1 MLSKIKKDMKGITLI
16 ALVITIIVLLILAG
30 VSIATLT
37 GQNGILTQ
45 ANNAKTQT
53 EIANEKEAIS
63 LAYTGAMADKKGR
76 DNVTADDMNRQFGLN
91 GTEATA
97 SGSNPITVSFDSG
110 REYTIDSN
118 GNISDP
124 EESNIIAKIKIEGE
138 KVTTVPTLEG
148 FSYKEGTI
156 DTGYVVVD
164 GEGNEFVWVPV
175 DKNQKIKI
183 DVTSKEEIESI
194 TLIALVITI
203 IVLLILAGVS
213 IATLTGQNGILTQA
227 NNAKENS
234 EISEEKEA
242 VSLAYTGVIAE
253 KKGEGTVTANDLNIQ
268 FGLNGTDATA
278 TGSINV
284 KFNKS
289 ERIYKI
295 DSQGKITGPFQEGEI
310 ETSNYLVDMYNKAIA
325 DNCTNEDGKC
335 TRVDHLHIGDYVN
348 YENPKSGTYDVL
360 PEKTG
365 IEEGLLST
373 VPQTFDVADNQLN
386 WRVLGIDK
394 ETGGLKLIAGS
405 PMKNSSLFEKYN
417 IPVLYLDGAAA
428 YEYGADELDA
438 ISRLYKNENAVEAR
452 SVKIEDIGEILR
464 NNNRR
469 TNKAI

>member
-1 MLSKIKKDMKGITLI
+1 MKRSKQKG
-16 ALVITIIVLLILAG
+16 
-30 VSIATLT
+30 
-37 GQNGILTQ
+37 
-45 ANNAKTQT
+45 
-53 EIANEKEAIS
+53 
-63 LAYTGAMADKKGR
+63 
-76 DNVTADDMNRQFGLN
+76 
-91 GTEATA
+91 
-97 SGSNPITVSFDSG
+97 
-110 REYTIDSN
+110 
-118 GNISDP
+118 
-124 EESNIIAKIKIEGE
+124 
-138 KVTTVPTLEG
+138 
-148 FSYKEGTI
+148 
-156 DTGYVVVD
+156 
-164 GEGNEFVWVPV
+164 
-175 DKNQKIKI
+175 
-183 DVTSKEEIESI
+183 I

-360 PEKTG
+360 PAKSG
-365 IEEGLLST
+365 IEEA
-373 VPQTFDVADNQLN
+373 QTFDVADNQLN

-394 ETGGLKLIAGS
+394 ETGGIKLIAGS
-405 PMKNSSLFEKYN
+405 PMKNSSLLEKYN
-417 IPVLYLDGAAA
+417 MPWLFLAGAAA

-438 ISRLYKNENAVEAR
+438 ISGLYKNENAVEAR

>member
-1 MLSKIKKDMKGITLI
+1 MKRSKQKGITLI

-45 ANNAKTQT
+45 
-53 EIANEKEAIS
+53 S
-63 LAYTGAMADKKGR
+63 
-76 DNVTADDMNRQFGLN
+76 
-91 GTEATA
+91 
-97 SGSNPITVSFDSG
+97 
-110 REYTIDSN
+110 
-118 GNISDP
+118 
-124 EESNIIAKIKIEGE
+124 
-138 KVTTVPTLEG
+138 
-148 FSYKEGTI
+148 
-156 DTGYVVVD
+156 
-164 GEGNEFVWVPV
+164 
-175 DKNQKIKI
+175 
-183 DVTSKEEIESI
+183 
-194 TLIALVITI
+194 
-203 IVLLILAGVS
+203 
-213 IATLTGQNGILTQA
+213 

-360 PEKTG
+360 PAKSG
-365 IEEGLLST
+365 IEEA
-373 VPQTFDVADNQLN
+373 QTFDVADNQLN

-394 ETGGLKLIAGS
+394 ETGGIKLIAGS
-405 PMKNSSLFEKYN
+405 PMKNSSWLEKYN
-417 IPVLYLDGAAA
+417 FPGLFLAGAAA

-438 ISRLYKNENAVEAR
+438 ISGLYKNENAVEAR

>member
-1 MLSKIKKDMKGITLI
+1 MKRSKQKGITLI

-45 ANNAKTQT
+45 
-53 EIANEKEAIS
+53 S
-63 LAYTGAMADKKGR
+63 
-76 DNVTADDMNRQFGLN
+76 
-91 GTEATA
+91 
-97 SGSNPITVSFDSG
+97 
-110 REYTIDSN
+110 
-118 GNISDP
+118 
-124 EESNIIAKIKIEGE
+124 
-138 KVTTVPTLEG
+138 
-148 FSYKEGTI
+148 
-156 DTGYVVVD
+156 
-164 GEGNEFVWVPV
+164 
-175 DKNQKIKI
+175 
-183 DVTSKEEIESI
+183 
-194 TLIALVITI
+194 
-203 IVLLILAGVS
+203 
-213 IATLTGQNGILTQA
+213 

-268 FGLNGTDATA
+268 FGLNGTYATA

-360 PEKTG
+360 PGKSG

-373 VPQTFDVADNQLN
+373 VTQTFDVADNQLN

-394 ETGGLKLIAGS
+394 ETGGIKLIAGS
-405 PMKNSSLFEKYN
+405 PMKNSSLLEKYN
-417 IPVLYLDGAAA
+417 MPGLCLAGAAA

-438 ISRLYKNENAVEAR
+438 ISGLYKNENAVEAR

>member
-1 MLSKIKKDMKGITLI
+1 MKRSKQKG
-16 ALVITIIVLLILAG
+16 
-30 VSIATLT
+30 
-37 GQNGILTQ
+37 
-45 ANNAKTQT
+45 
-53 EIANEKEAIS
+53 
-63 LAYTGAMADKKGR
+63 
-76 DNVTADDMNRQFGLN
+76 
-91 GTEATA
+91 
-97 SGSNPITVSFDSG
+97 
-110 REYTIDSN
+110 
-118 GNISDP
+118 
-124 EESNIIAKIKIEGE
+124 
-138 KVTTVPTLEG
+138 
-148 FSYKEGTI
+148 
-156 DTGYVVVD
+156 
-164 GEGNEFVWVPV
+164 
-175 DKNQKIKI
+175 
-183 DVTSKEEIESI
+183 I

-253 KKGEGTVTANDLNIQ
+253 KKGEGTVTADDMNRQ

-360 PEKTG
+360 PEKSG
-365 IEEGLLST
+365 EDEA
-373 VPQTFDVADNQLN
+373 QTFDVADNQLN

-394 ETGGLKLIAGS
+394 ETGGIKLIAGS
-405 PMKNSSLFEKYN
+405 PMKNSSLLEKYN
-417 IPVLYLDGAAA
+417 IPGLYLRGAAA

-438 ISRLYKNENAVEAR
+438 ISGLYKNENAVEAR

>member
-1 MLSKIKKDMKGITLI
+1 MKRSKQKG
-16 ALVITIIVLLILAG
+16 
-30 VSIATLT
+30 
-37 GQNGILTQ
+37 
-45 ANNAKTQT
+45 
-53 EIANEKEAIS
+53 
-63 LAYTGAMADKKGR
+63 
-76 DNVTADDMNRQFGLN
+76 
-91 GTEATA
+91 
-97 SGSNPITVSFDSG
+97 
-110 REYTIDSN
+110 
-118 GNISDP
+118 
-124 EESNIIAKIKIEGE
+124 
-138 KVTTVPTLEG
+138 
-148 FSYKEGTI
+148 
-156 DTGYVVVD
+156 
-164 GEGNEFVWVPV
+164 
-175 DKNQKIKI
+175 
-183 DVTSKEEIESI
+183 I

-373 VPQTFDVADNQLN
+373 VAQTFDVADNQLN

-394 ETGGLKLIAGS
+394 ETGGIKLIAGS
-405 PMKNSSLFEKYN
+405 PMKNSSLVEKYN
-417 IPVLYLDGAAA
+417 VAGLCLDGAAG

-438 ISRLYKNENAVEAR
+438 ISGLYKNENAVEAR

>member
-1 MLSKIKKDMKGITLI
+1 MKRSKQKG
-16 ALVITIIVLLILAG
+16 
-30 VSIATLT
+30 
-37 GQNGILTQ
+37 
-45 ANNAKTQT
+45 
-53 EIANEKEAIS
+53 
-63 LAYTGAMADKKGR
+63 
-76 DNVTADDMNRQFGLN
+76 
-91 GTEATA
+91 
-97 SGSNPITVSFDSG
+97 
-110 REYTIDSN
+110 
-118 GNISDP
+118 
-124 EESNIIAKIKIEGE
+124 
-138 KVTTVPTLEG
+138 
-148 FSYKEGTI
+148 
-156 DTGYVVVD
+156 
-164 GEGNEFVWVPV
+164 
-175 DKNQKIKI
+175 
-183 DVTSKEEIESI
+183 I

-360 PEKTG
+360 PAKSG
-365 IEEGLLST
+365 KEEGLLST
-373 VPQTFDVADNQLN
+373 VTQTFDVADNQLN

-394 ETGGLKLIAGS
+394 ETGGIKLIAGS
-405 PMKNSSLFEKYN
+405 PMKNSSGLEEYN
-417 IPVLYLDGAAA
+417 FPGLYLAGAAA

-438 ISRLYKNENAVEAR
+438 ISGLYKNENAVEAR

>member
-1 MLSKIKKDMKGITLI
+1 MKRSKQKGITLI

-37 GQNGILTQ
+37 GQN
-45 ANNAKTQT
+45 
-53 EIANEKEAIS
+53 
-63 LAYTGAMADKKGR
+63 
-76 DNVTADDMNRQFGLN
+76 V
-91 GTEATA
+91 
-97 SGSNPITVSFDSG
+97 
-110 REYTIDSN
+110 
-118 GNISDP
+118 
-124 EESNIIAKIKIEGE
+124 
-138 KVTTVPTLEG
+138 
-148 FSYKEGTI
+148 
-156 DTGYVVVD
+156 
-164 GEGNEFVWVPV
+164 
-175 DKNQKIKI
+175 
-183 DVTSKEEIESI
+183 
-194 TLIALVITI
+194 
-203 IVLLILAGVS
+203 
-213 IATLTGQNGILTQA
+213 ILTQA

-360 PEKTG
+360 PAKSG
-365 IEEGLLST
+365 IEEA
-373 VPQTFDVADNQLN
+373 QTFDVADNQLN

-394 ETGGLKLIAGS
+394 ETGGIKLIAGS
-405 PMKNSSLFEKYN
+405 PMKNSSLLEKYN
-417 IPVLYLDGAAA
+417 MPWLFLAGAAA

-438 ISRLYKNENAVEAR
+438 ISGLYKNENAVEAR

>member
-1 MLSKIKKDMKGITLI
+1 MKRSKQKG
-16 ALVITIIVLLILAG
+16 
-30 VSIATLT
+30 
-37 GQNGILTQ
+37 
-45 ANNAKTQT
+45 
-53 EIANEKEAIS
+53 
-63 LAYTGAMADKKGR
+63 
-76 DNVTADDMNRQFGLN
+76 
-91 GTEATA
+91 
-97 SGSNPITVSFDSG
+97 
-110 REYTIDSN
+110 
-118 GNISDP
+118 
-124 EESNIIAKIKIEGE
+124 
-138 KVTTVPTLEG
+138 
-148 FSYKEGTI
+148 
-156 DTGYVVVD
+156 
-164 GEGNEFVWVPV
+164 
-175 DKNQKIKI
+175 
-183 DVTSKEEIESI
+183 I

-360 PEKTG
+360 PAKSG
-365 IEEGLLST
+365 IEEA
-373 VPQTFDVADNQLN
+373 QTFDVADNQLN

-394 ETGGLKLIAGS
+394 ETGGIKLIAGS
-405 PMKNSSLFEKYN
+405 PMKNSSLLEKYN
-417 IPVLYLDGAAA
+417 MPGLCLAGAAA

-438 ISRLYKNENAVEAR
+438 ISGLYKNENAVEAR

>member
-1 MLSKIKKDMKGITLI
+1 MKRSKQKGITLI

-45 ANNAKTQT
+45 
-53 EIANEKEAIS
+53 S
-63 LAYTGAMADKKGR
+63 
-76 DNVTADDMNRQFGLN
+76 
-91 GTEATA
+91 
-97 SGSNPITVSFDSG
+97 
-110 REYTIDSN
+110 
-118 GNISDP
+118 
-124 EESNIIAKIKIEGE
+124 
-138 KVTTVPTLEG
+138 
-148 FSYKEGTI
+148 
-156 DTGYVVVD
+156 
-164 GEGNEFVWVPV
+164 
-175 DKNQKIKI
+175 
-183 DVTSKEEIESI
+183 
-194 TLIALVITI
+194 
-203 IVLLILAGVS
+203 
-213 IATLTGQNGILTQA
+213 

-360 PEKTG
+360 PAKSG
-365 IEEGLLST
+365 IEEA
-373 VPQTFDVADNQLN
+373 QTFDVADNQLN

-394 ETGGLKLIAGS
+394 ETGGIKLIAGS
-405 PMKNSSLFEKYN
+405 PMKNSSLLEKYN
-417 IPVLYLDGAAA
+417 MPGLCLAGAAA

-438 ISRLYKNENAVEAR
+438 ISGLYKNENAVEAR